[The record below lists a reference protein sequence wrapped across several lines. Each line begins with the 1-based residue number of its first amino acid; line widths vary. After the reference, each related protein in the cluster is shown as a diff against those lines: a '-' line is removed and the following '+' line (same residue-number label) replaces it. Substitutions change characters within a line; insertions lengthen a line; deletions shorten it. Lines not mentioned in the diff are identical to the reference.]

1 MEIVSKSISPFR
13 SANRKS
19 PARSARN
26 FLLFGTVLCCTLAFS
41 EGVGAQDYSNLENV
55 PKEKPR
61 SLTRGINSAGATD
74 FNATRD
80 YLPSRGV
87 IIVEE
92 ADGTQKE
99 EPYVVLP
106 ILFKKDSDELLDT
119 RSRSNLEMLAEFL
132 KRPSLREARL
142 CIEGHT
148 STEGAHEHNVDL
160 SKRRANRVFALLTE
174 EFAVD
179 ASNLRQEGFGPDAP
193 EVKPERTAQDR
204 QRNRRVVVVREK

>member
-1 MEIVSKSISPFR
+1 VSKSINPSR
-13 SANRKS
+13 SNNRGS
-19 PARSARN
+19 LARSAVN
-26 FLLFGTVLCCTLAFS
+26 FFLFGTAVCCALAFS
-41 EGVGAQDYSNLENV
+41 DRVGAQDYSNLENV
-55 PKEKPR
+55 PKVEKAR
-61 SLTRGINSAGATD
+61 TLTRGINSAGATD
-74 FNATRD
+74 LHPTRN
-80 YLPSRGV
+80 YLPGRGIV
-87 IIVEE
+87 IVEE

-179 ASNLRQEGFGPDAP
+179 ASNLRQEGFGPDTP
-193 EVKPERTAQDR
+193 DVKPERTEQDR